1 MVSSIKTIQFIV
13 VYIFLQFFSGCLMH
27 AEWAGTRSLDE
38 YGDKISST
46 KKILRKYIGQNK
58 QIIKND
64 FGEPNYSEIG
74 NGSKYIG
81 FEEKVLFDEFW
92 EYSFMSGV
100 PMINARASR
109 ILFYFKGGGVVAV
122 DAN

>member
-1 MVSSIKTIQFIV
+1 MVSNSRTLQLIV
-13 VYIFLQFFSGCLMH
+13 VYSFLQFFSGCLMH
-27 AEWAGTRSLDE
+27 SEWTGTRSLDE
-38 YGDKISST
+38 YADQIFST

-58 QIIKND
+58 QVVKND
-64 FGEPNYSEIG
+64 FGEANYSEIG

-81 FEEKVLFDEFW
+81 FEEKVFFDEFW

-100 PMINARASR
+100 PILNARASR
-109 ILFYFKGGGVVAV
+109 ILFYFQNGVVVAV